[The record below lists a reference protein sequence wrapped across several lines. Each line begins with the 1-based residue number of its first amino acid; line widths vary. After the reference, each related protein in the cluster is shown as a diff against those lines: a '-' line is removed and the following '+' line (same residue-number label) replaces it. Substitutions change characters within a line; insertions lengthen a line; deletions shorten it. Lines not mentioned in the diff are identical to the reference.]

1 MAKMI
6 SMAYGSGDPERISYG
21 KPAGDGFKYALLH
34 GIGPGTKPEDVG
46 IIKIVGYDN
55 GIAFVWFDRV
65 LSTKELTEYDI
76 PSETELEY
84 YEKICNE
91 S

>member
-1 MAKMI
+1 MAKII
-6 SMAYGSGDPERISYG
+6 SVAYGLGNPNRISYG
-21 KPAGDGFKYALLH
+21 KPVGDGFKYALTH

-55 GIAFVWFDRV
+55 GITFVWFDRV
-65 LSTKELTEYDI
+65 LSTEELTKYDI